1 MVVRLSRQRITC
13 QVAFGGYN
21 SNNEI
26 MATEVHAPFQ
36 LVGGHPALDFANTLD
51 NRGSDNEIELLAS
64 YEDLLRFA
72 EQSEVIGAADAR
84 QFARAA
90 QRDKHSAARIL
101 GDATEMREAIFQ
113 VFDAAS
119 RAQSSPQSA
128 LDLFNKFVR
137 EAYVH
142 RVLAPQQGGY
152 HWRWSEGTDNP
163 RAVLWAIALHA
174 AQLLASDDLSRVRSC
189 ASEKCDW
196 LFLDHSKSHSR
207 RWCDMRVCGNRNK
220 VRRFY
225 QKQKS

>member
-1 MVVRLSRQRITC
+1 
-13 QVAFGGYN
+13 
-21 SNNEI
+21 

-51 NRGSDNEIELLAS
+51 NRGSDGEIELLAG

-72 EQSEVIGAADAR
+72 EQSEIIGVAEAR
-84 QFARAA
+84 QISRAA
-90 QRDKHSAARIL
+90 QRDKHGAAGAL
-101 GDATEMREAIFQ
+101 ADAAHMREAIFQ
-113 VFDAAS
+113 MFDAAT
-119 RAQSSPQSA
+119 RDQSPPQSA

-137 EAYVH
+137 EANTH
-142 RVLAPQQGGY
+142 RMLVSQQGGY
-152 HWRWSEGTDNP
+152 QWQWSEGTGNP
-163 RAVLWAIALHA
+163 RSVLWAIALQA
-174 AQLLASDDLSRVRSC
+174 AQLLASDDLSNVRSC

>member
-1 MVVRLSRQRITC
+1 
-13 QVAFGGYN
+13 
-21 SNNEI
+21 
-26 MATEVHAPFQ
+26 MATEVHASFQ

-51 NRGSDNEIELLAS
+51 NRGSDSEIELLAS

-72 EQSEVIGAADAR
+72 EQSGLIGAAEAR

-101 GDATEMREAIFQ
+101 ADAAEMREAVFQ
-113 VFDAAS
+113 VFDAATCE
-119 RAQSSPQSA
+119 QSPPQSA
-128 LDLFNKFVR
+128 LDLLNKFVR
-137 EAYVH
+137 EAYAH
-142 RVLAPQQGGY
+142 RILAPQQDGY
-152 HWRWSEGTDNP
+152 QWRWSEGTDNP
-163 RAVLWAIALHA
+163 RSVLWVIALQA
-174 AQLLASDDLSRVRSC
+174 AQLLASDDLSNVRSC